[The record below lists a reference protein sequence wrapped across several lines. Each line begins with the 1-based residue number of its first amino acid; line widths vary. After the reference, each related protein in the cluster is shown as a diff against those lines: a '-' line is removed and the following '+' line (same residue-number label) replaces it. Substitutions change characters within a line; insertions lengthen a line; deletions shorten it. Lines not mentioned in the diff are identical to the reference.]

1 MGEEPVMTRGE
12 DIARVAESLGLG
24 YREAMSSTEFDTRD
38 APSWAEGLW
47 ENVMIGTHE
56 GSEVVAFDW
65 AGWAWAGAGAHSM
78 GAPVKSL
85 LASCALTQLPSS
97 VPLLKVIAPK
107 RLKPWGRVR
116 LGDGRFD
123 RLFRIETRDKSF
135 AQALLHPGMRALL
148 LGPDKD
154 ASWLRLSDGS
164 VSFELQGRWLAC
176 NTPLLEPERIR
187 EDLLE
192 PLTRFRVQI
201 PQSVFEQY
209 GLSG

>member
-1 MGEEPVMTRGE
+1 MTRGE

-107 RLKPWGRVR
+107 RLKP
-116 LGDGRFD
+116 
-123 RLFRIETRDKSF
+123 
-135 AQALLHPGMRALL
+135 
-148 LGPDKD
+148 
-154 ASWLRLSDGS
+154 
-164 VSFELQGRWLAC
+164 
-176 NTPLLEPERIR
+176 
-187 EDLLE
+187 
-192 PLTRFRVQI
+192 
-201 PQSVFEQY
+201 
-209 GLSG
+209 